1 MRAVGYSQPKVPQ
14 KRLRFDEFDVTE
26 SAPIL
31 TNGDSTEG
39 ESGSRVNGT
48 NGEKADEPEDSAKS

>member
-1 MRAVGYSQPKVPQ
+1 MRAVVHGQSKVPQ

-31 TNGDSTEG
+31 TNGHSTEG

-48 NGEKADEPEDSAKS
+48 NGEKPDEPEDGAKS